1 MASGCVNC
9 GTPIRWMDTFP
20 GDICVNCHRDK
31 MAGASAKEHYEQIM
45 GGFANPERVKRVQE
59 LRRSNAAGP
68 RNSKKSYKRKP
79 KNAKEADNA

>member
-1 MASGCVNC
+1 MAACKGC
-9 GTPIRWMDTFP
+9 GAEIRWSDTFP

-31 MAGASAKEHYEQIM
+31 MQGASAQEHYEQIM
-45 GGFANPERVKRVQE
+45 GGFANPERVQKVQE

-79 KNAKEADNA
+79 KHPGKDAE